1 MLTDGEYR
9 ELTRQRDKL
18 VEIGK
23 SVRVMK
29 HKKMVEEQLTDI
41 RNKLKDAHYEQYHNR
56 NNS

>member
-1 MLTDGEYR
+1 MLTEEEYN
-9 ELTRQRDKL
+9 ELTRRKDEL

-23 SVRVMK
+23 SARVMK
-29 HKKMVEEQLTDI
+29 HKKMVEEQLTNI